1 MAQQKKTTTKK
12 KPAAK
17 TTAKTKTAAP
27 KQAPKQVEPKSTA
40 VDYFHAFS
48 KSRFFKPVV
57 AVLIVLVVI
66 GLDLLISWNKYDRF
80 FKILGIEIL
89 ITAVILVLK
98 LALTSNKPDTKVNK
112 DNEEYAP

>member
-1 MAQQKKTTTKK
+1 MAQQKKTTAKK
-12 KPAAK
+12 KPAP
-17 TTAKTKTAAP
+17 KTAAKPKTSAP
-27 KQAPKQVEPKSTA
+27 KQAEPKSTA

-66 GLDLLISWNKYDRF
+66 GLDFLISWNKFDRF

-98 LALTSNKPDTKVNK
+98 LALSSNKPETKVNK
-112 DNEEYAP
+112 ENEEYAP

>member
-1 MAQQKKTTTKK
+1 MAQQKKTTAKK
-12 KPAAK
+12 KPAP
-17 TTAKTKTAAP
+17 KTAAKP
-27 KQAPKQVEPKSTA
+27 KTAASRQAEPRSTA
-40 VDYFHAFS
+40 ADYFHAFS

-57 AVLIVLVVI
+57 TVLIVLIVI

-98 LALTSNKPDTKVNK
+98 LALTSNKPETKINK
-112 DNEEYAP
+112 ENEDYAP

>member
-1 MAQQKKTTTKK
+1 MAQQKKTTAKK
-12 KPAAK
+12 KPAQRS
-17 TTAKTKTAAP
+17 TAKPKASAP
-27 KQAPKQVEPKSTA
+27 KQTEPKSTIA
-40 VDYFHAFS
+40 DYFHAFS
-48 KSRFFKPVV
+48 RSRFFKPVV

-98 LALTSNKPDTKVNK
+98 LALTSNKPETKVNK